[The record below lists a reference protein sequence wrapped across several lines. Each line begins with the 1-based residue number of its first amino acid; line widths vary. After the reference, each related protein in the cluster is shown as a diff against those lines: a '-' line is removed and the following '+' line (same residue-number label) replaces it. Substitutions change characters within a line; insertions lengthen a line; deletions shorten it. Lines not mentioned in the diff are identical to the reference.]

1 MLYAV
6 LSAQFPPKNL
16 KRNGKSRDSTVDMSH
31 LVMYDTAVACHLHV
45 GTVGFVLVSGR
56 SDAVERHLWR

>member
-6 LSAQFPPKNL
+6 LSVQFPLKNL
-16 KRNGKSRDSTVDMSH
+16 KCNGKSRGSTVDMSH
-31 LVMYDTAVACHLHV
+31 VVVYDTAVACHLHV
-45 GTVGFVLVSGR
+45 GTVGFALVSGT